1 MKPRLEGRA
10 PGHAAGREFE
20 IRDRVRRPDGTVVLR
35 LGGHL
40 DVDGSPHLQQSL
52 SEMLREG
59 TRNVELDCTG
69 VGFISSVGVGVVI
82 VAVGE
87 YRAAGGDVVVTG
99 LSAELRAMFE
109 MLGLTDYVT
118 LG

>member
-1 MKPRLEGRA
+1 MKPRLEGR
-10 PGHAAGREFE
+10 AAGREFE
-20 IRDRVRRPDGTVVLR
+20 IRDRVRRPDGTVVLH

-40 DVDGSPHLQQSL
+40 DVDGSPHLQQVL
-52 SEMLREG
+52 SELLGQG
-59 TRNVELDCTG
+59 TRSVLLDCTG
-69 VGFISSVGVGVVI
+69 IGFISSVGVGVVI

-99 LSAELRAMFE
+99 LNAELRHMFE

-118 LG
+118 LR